1 MNKEHNI
8 FVTMGASNHTEEERE
23 KNEFYAT
30 NPIFINHLLEREPWL
45 KDKDLKI
52 LEPSAGDGTLVDR
65 FYELT
70 GNKMDAYDII
80 SRRDDIIEQNYFTKN
95 FSDQYD
101 VILTNPPY
109 LKDTLK
115 TTEGLADYILKALKE
130 VKINGS
136 VIMFLKTLHLESKV
150 RYEIQNNIK
159 RLVQEKASVEK
170 IKEIIGQKEE
180 YKNYEQYID
189 GWIGYWVTSLN
200 PQIKSILNKSINRN
214 EEQEEIETK
223 IKESNEEIFELYKEQ
238 IQNDIKE
245 RKEEKK
251 RKEGSKEE
259 ER

>member
-1 MNKEHNI
+1 MAENRTTKEFRSH
-8 FVTMGASNHTEEERE
+8 FKFQAAE
-23 KNEFYAT
+23 
-30 NPIFINHLLEREPWL
+30 
-45 KDKDLKI
+45 
-52 LEPSAGDGTLVDR
+52 DR
-65 FYELT
+65 GGYIGRTIKL
-70 GNKMDAYDII
+70 NNAPPNQKM
-80 SRRDDIIEQNYFTKN
+80 
-95 FSDQYD
+95 SD
-101 VILTNPPY
+101 
-109 LKDTLK
+109 
-115 TTEGLADYILKALKE
+115 
-130 VKINGS
+130 
-136 VIMFLKTLHLESKV
+136 ESKV

-170 IKEIIGQKEE
+170 IKQIIGQKEE

-245 RKEEKK
+245 RKEAKK

>member
-115 TTEGLADYILKALKE
+115 TTEGLADYILNYLYLIQSNL
-130 VKINGS
+130 VSLSNVPSSFLLHHIKI
-136 VIMFLKTLHLESKV
+136 E
-150 RYEIQNNIK
+150 
-159 RLVQEKASVEK
+159 
-170 IKEIIGQKEE
+170 
-180 YKNYEQYID
+180 
-189 GWIGYWVTSLN
+189 
-200 PQIKSILNKSINRN
+200 
-214 EEQEEIETK
+214 
-223 IKESNEEIFELYKEQ
+223 
-238 IQNDIKE
+238 
-245 RKEEKK
+245 
-251 RKEGSKEE
+251 
-259 ER
+259 

>member
-1 MNKEHNI
+1 MKMNKEHNI

-101 VILTNPPY
+101 VSSKQTQIPSPAYHLVFHQSLLFLLDIQINLININCIL
-109 LKDTLK
+109 L
-115 TTEGLADYILKALKE
+115 
-130 VKINGS
+130 
-136 VIMFLKTLHLESKV
+136 
-150 RYEIQNNIK
+150 
-159 RLVQEKASVEK
+159 
-170 IKEIIGQKEE
+170 
-180 YKNYEQYID
+180 
-189 GWIGYWVTSLN
+189 
-200 PQIKSILNKSINRN
+200 
-214 EEQEEIETK
+214 
-223 IKESNEEIFELYKEQ
+223 
-238 IQNDIKE
+238 QNDSL
-245 RKEEKK
+245 EKLLM
-251 RKEGSKEE
+251 SFFLVYWLHINQHLLI
-259 ER
+259 